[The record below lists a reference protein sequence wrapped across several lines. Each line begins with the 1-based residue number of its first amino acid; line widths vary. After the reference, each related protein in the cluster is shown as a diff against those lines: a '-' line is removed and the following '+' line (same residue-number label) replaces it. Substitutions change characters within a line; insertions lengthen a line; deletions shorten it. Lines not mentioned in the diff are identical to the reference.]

1 MKPKVI
7 ADHENEPEEETKEE
21 SKDEKVADK
30 TKESD
35 KECLVDRFIGK
46 YKTEKDLKIGD
57 RDMAELIETCE
68 KNNKKFQNI
77 KKFE

>member
-1 MKPKVI
+1 M
-7 ADHENEPEEETKEE
+7 ADPENEPAEESKEE
-21 SKDEKVADK
+21 SKDEKAADGK
-30 TKESD
+30 KAED
-35 KECLVDRFIGK
+35 KLCLVDRFIGK
-46 YKTEKDLKIGD
+46 YQTEKDLKIGD

>member
-7 ADHENEPEEETKEE
+7 PDRENEPAEESKEE
-21 SKDEKVADK
+21 SKDEKAAEK
-30 TKESD
+30 TKESE